1 MAAEGLRRINAF
13 LAGHRRSVGFGRSNV
28 RRGGPVRPRLL
39 VRASAGSWHPNVTN
53 FVFAAAAAAAAASFS
68 FFLPFLILGA

>member
-13 LAGHRRSVGFGRSNV
+13 LAGHRRSVGFGRSSV

-53 FVFAAAAAAAAASFS
+53 FVFAAAASFS